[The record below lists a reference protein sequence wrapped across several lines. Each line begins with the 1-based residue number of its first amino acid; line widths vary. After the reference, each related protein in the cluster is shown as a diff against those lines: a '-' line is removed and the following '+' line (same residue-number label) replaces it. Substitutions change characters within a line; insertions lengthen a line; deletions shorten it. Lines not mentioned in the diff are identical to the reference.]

1 MKRILTLIAVLTVA
15 IVAVSLSYFISSSRH
30 PGHIDARKIIVAAK
44 TYADTLKSQG
54 LPVPAAVPLQDL
66 IAKRLLTDA
75 DVSGFA
81 GIDVTISLSVDETR
95 PDVVMRARLPSG
107 DELVALADGGV
118 RQVPRK
124 TK

>member
-1 MKRILTLIAVLTVA
+1 MKRILTVIAVLTVA

-30 PGHIDARKIIVAAK
+30 PGHINARKIIIAAK

-95 PDVVMRARLPSG
+95 PDVLMQARLLSG
-107 DELVALADGGV
+107 DELVALVDGSV
-118 RQVPRK
+118 RQVPRN